1 MITVD
6 VDEAARVARP
16 QVTIP
21 WFVLAPVGALAVA
34 AAGWLLMAGPAALGW
49 LTSPESQLADALGL
63 ASRVLLLANGA
74 VTTIGGQPVS
84 IAPLGLTLVLIL
96 LGVPVAGLAARAA
109 IDETDDLRG
118 LVLRVGGTYAGTY
131 VVFTTLIAFF
141 VPETSAIRAFLGSAL
156 VGGLSGFWGVT
167 RAVGYN
173 PCERWPVR
181 LRPFPRG
188 IGVAVLI
195 CVGTGAAL
203 LAAVLILGRDR
214 IAAIADGLG
223 CGANARAAL
232 VTRGLREITRL
243 ATALGAQEETLT
255 GLAGMGDLV
264 LTCTD
269 DQSRNRRFGLALG
282 RGESAAAAK
291 AAIGQ
296 VVEGEGATHD
306 TYALAQQHGIRMPIT
321 EHLHHMLAGSRSL
334 EDTFA
339 SLLAR
344 NIKQERH

>member
-1 MITVD
+1 MANIAVLGAGSWGTALALQLARNQHD
-6 VDEAARVARP
+6 VTLWAHRREHAAALAENRENRRYLP
-16 QVTIP
+16 GIPLPPNLTISDDLAASVRAAEL
-21 WFVLAPVGALAVA
+21 VLAVVPSRAF
-34 AAGWLLMAGPAALGW
+34 AG
-49 LTSPESQLADALGL
+49 
-63 ASRVLLLANGA
+63 LLANLKLHIQQTPLMWAIKGFEAGSGRLLTDVFMETLGEHPHAILAGPSFAKEVAAGQPTAVTIAARDDALAQTFARYFHGSNFLCYTSTDLTGIQIGGA
-74 VTTIGGQPVS
+74 VKNV
-84 IAPLGLTLVLIL
+84 IA
-96 LGVPVAGLAARAA
+96 
-109 IDETDDLRG
+109 
-118 LVLRVGGTYAGTY
+118 
-131 VVFTTLIAFF
+131 IA
-141 VPETSAIRAFLGSAL
+141 
-156 VGGLSGFWGVT
+156 
-167 RAVGYN
+167 
-173 PCERWPVR
+173 
-181 LRPFPRG
+181 
-188 IGVAVLI
+188 
-195 CVGTGAAL
+195 TG
-203 LAAVLILGRDR
+203 
-214 IAAIADGLG
+214 IADGLG

>member
-1 MITVD
+1 MANIAVLGAGSWGTALALQLARNQHD
-6 VDEAARVARP
+6 VTLWAHRREHAAALAENRENRRYLP
-16 QVTIP
+16 GIP
-21 WFVLAPVGALAVA
+21 LPPNLAISDDLAASVRAAELVLAVVPSRAFAGLLADLKPHIQQTPLMWAIKGFEAGSGRLLTDVFMETLGEHPHAILAGPSFAKEVA
-34 AAGWLLMAGPAALGW
+34 AGQP
-49 LTSPESQLADALGL
+49 T
-63 ASRVLLLANGA
+63 A
-74 VTTIGGQPVS
+74 VT
-84 IAPLGLTLVLIL
+84 
-96 LGVPVAGLAARAA
+96 LAARDDALAQTFARYFHGSNFLCYTSTDLTGIQIGGAVKNVIA
-109 IDETDDLRG
+109 I
-118 LVLRVGGTYAGTY
+118 A
-131 VVFTTLIAFF
+131 
-141 VPETSAIRAFLGSAL
+141 
-156 VGGLSGFWGVT
+156 
-167 RAVGYN
+167 
-173 PCERWPVR
+173 
-181 LRPFPRG
+181 
-188 IGVAVLI
+188 
-195 CVGTGAAL
+195 TG
-203 LAAVLILGRDR
+203 
-214 IAAIADGLG
+214 IADGLG
-223 CGANARAAL
+223 C
-232 VTRGLREITRL
+232 
-243 ATALGAQEETLT
+243 GAQEETLT